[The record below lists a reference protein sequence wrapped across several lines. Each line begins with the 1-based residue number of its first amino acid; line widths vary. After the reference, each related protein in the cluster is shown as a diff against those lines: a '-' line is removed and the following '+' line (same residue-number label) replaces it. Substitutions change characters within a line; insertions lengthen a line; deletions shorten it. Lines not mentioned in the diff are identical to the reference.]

1 MYEEFK
7 EQVFCKK
14 NILPNDWLLE
24 LPENFLTKA
33 IWHQKSNS
41 KRSVYKMYYQFEK
54 VKHDGRMDGQT
65 DKGNNNIPK
74 LEGVSIISLYRT
86 PFTMYLIG
94 LNHNE
99 KLS

>member
-1 MYEEFK
+1 
-7 EQVFCKK
+7 
-14 NILPNDWLLE
+14 
-24 LPENFLTKA
+24 
-33 IWHQKSNS
+33 
-41 KRSVYKMYYQFEK
+41 MYYQFEK
-54 VKHDGRMDGQT
+54 VKHHGRMDGQT